1 MNYTK
6 TLREYCKTT
15 PWKIFD
21 VSYEMSE
28 RFKMVP
34 YKTLLKVMNRL
45 EEEGIVESISK
56 GIFLIKNGDP
66 VEDPIV
72 AHYAGDGRGVVVGYA
87 MYNKYKVTEYTQGP
101 IEIYTNAM
109 MTETKNIGDKYILMR
124 FPVYFSKH
132 VQRLVSALE
141 ILENGP
147 DIIGTDLSMR
157 ALALKDLLADDYI
170 DLVLPPIIKNH
181 RYKYSTMVAL
191 SSVLSDLGIKNDVL
205 NIYKK
210 ECL

>member
-72 AHYAGDGRGVVVGYA
+72 AHYAGDGRGVVVGYT
-87 MYNKYKVTEYTQGP
+87 MYNKYKVTEHTQGP

-132 VQRLVSALE
+132 AQRLVSALE

-147 DIIGTDLSMR
+147 DIIGTDLSKR
-157 ALALKDLLADDYI
+157 ALALKELLSDDYI
-170 DLVLPPIIKNH
+170 DLVLSPIIKNH

>member
-72 AHYAGDGRGVVVGYA
+72 AHYAGDGRGVVVGYT
-87 MYNKYKVTEYTQGP
+87 MYNKYKVTEHTQGP

-147 DIIGTDLSMR
+147 DIIGTDLSKR
-157 ALALKDLLADDYI
+157 ALALKELLSDDYI
-170 DLVLPPIIKNH
+170 DLVLSPIIKNH

>member
-21 VSYEMSE
+21 VSYEMSA

-45 EEEGIVESISK
+45 EEEGLVETISK
-56 GIFLIKNGDP
+56 GIFLIKNEDP
-66 VEDPIV
+66 GKDPIV
-72 AHYAGDGRGVVVGYA
+72 SHYAAEGRGVVVGYA
-87 MYNKYKVTEYTQGP
+87 MYNKYKVTEHTQGP
-101 IEIYTNAM
+101 IVIYTNMM
-109 MTETKNIGDKYILMR
+109 MTETKNIGDKYVLIR
-124 FPVYFSKH
+124 FPIDFSRH
-132 VQRLVSALE
+132 IQRLVSALE
-141 ILENGP
+141 IIENGP
-147 DIIGTDLSMR
+147 NIIESEQSMR
-157 ALALKDLLADDYI
+157 AVALQNLLSTGYVDEC
-170 DLVLPPIIKNH
+170 LPAIIKHH

-191 SSVLSDLGIKNDVL
+191 SSVLSDMGIKNDVL
-205 NIYKK
+205 NIYEK